1 MNDMKVVIGLSGGVD
16 SSYSAWS
23 LKQQG
28 YEVIGVTMTVFKNT
42 PSAADIEDAKNMAAF
57 LGIEHQVI
65 SMEEEFREF
74 VINPFIEDYLAART
88 PNPCALCNR
97 HVKFKMLMKALEK
110 FGADKIA
117 TGHYAN
123 VVFDENTKRYA
134 IAKSKYVEKDQSYI
148 LYNLSQESL
157 SRLVL
162 PLSNYTKTEVRKK
175 AAEVGIVLSQ
185 KRDSFDICFI
195 KDGDYKK
202 FIENEMLGYDY
213 KEKLASGETVPSFL
227 ERGHFIDKEGTVLG
241 WHDGI
246 INYTVGQRRGIAI
259 DVGEIN
265 KKSNL
270 KFDGRA
276 FVGEI
281 NAIDNTVTLVS
292 DEDLFKDELF
302 CSNVNF
308 QLYEDIKEPIKA
320 LCKIRY
326 KDEGVYGI
334 LSKEEGGIY
343 KFKFDKKVRA
353 IARGQSAVFYI
364 DDKILCGGIIQ

>member
-1 MNDMKVVIGLSGGVD
+1 MI
-16 SSYSAWS
+16 
-23 LKQQG
+23 
-28 YEVIGVTMTVFKNT
+28 
-42 PSAADIEDAKNMAAF
+42 
-57 LGIEHQVI
+57 
-65 SMEEEFREF
+65 
-74 VINPFIEDYLAART
+74 
-88 PNPCALCNR
+88 
-97 HVKFKMLMKALEK
+97 ALEK

-123 VVFDENTKRYA
+123 VVFDENAKRYA

-148 LYNLSQESL
+148 LYNLSQEHL
-157 SRLVL
+157 SHLIL
-162 PLSNYTKTEVRKK
+162 PLANFTKTEVRKK
-175 AAEVGIVLSQ
+175 ASEAGIVLSQ

-202 FIENEMLGYDY
+202 FIECETLGYDY
-213 KEKLASGETVPSFL
+213 KEKLARGESVPSFL
-227 ERGHFIDKEGTVLG
+227 ERGHFVDKEGSVLG

-270 KFDGRA
+270 KFEGRA

-281 NAIDNTVTLVS
+281 DAIKNTVTLVN
-292 DEDLFKDELF
+292 DEDLYKDELV

-308 QLYEDIKEPIKA
+308 QAYEDITGSIKA

-334 LSKEEGGIY
+334 LSKEGNDTY
-343 KFKFDKKVRA
+343 KFKFDNKVRA

>member
-1 MNDMKVVIGLSGGVD
+1 MM
-16 SSYSAWS
+16 
-23 LKQQG
+23 
-28 YEVIGVTMTVFKNT
+28 
-42 PSAADIEDAKNMAAF
+42 
-57 LGIEHQVI
+57 
-65 SMEEEFREF
+65 
-74 VINPFIEDYLAART
+74 
-88 PNPCALCNR
+88 
-97 HVKFKMLMKALEK
+97 ALEK

-123 VVFDENTKRYA
+123 VVFDKNTKRYA

-148 LYNLSQESL
+148 LYNLTQEQL
-157 SRLVL
+157 SRLIL
-162 PLSNYTKTEVRKK
+162 PLSNFTKCEVRKK
-175 AAEVGIVLSQ
+175 AAEAGIVLSQ

-202 FIENEMLGYDY
+202 FIEIEKLGPDY
-213 KEKLASGETVPSFL
+213 KEKLASGAPKISFL
-227 ERGHFIDKEGTVLG
+227 ERGHFIDKENTVLG

-270 KFDGRA
+270 KFEGRA

-281 NAIDNTVTLVS
+281 DANNNTVTLVN
-292 DEDLFKDELF
+292 DEDLFKDELS
-302 CSNVNF
+302 CKDVNF
-308 QLYEDIKEPIKA
+308 QACPDIKEPIKA

-334 LSKEEGGIY
+334 LSKEENGIY

-364 DDKILCGGIIQ
+364 DNKILCGGIIQ